1 MIILVLASLTLACM
15 EQANLPTAT
24 IPVPTAT
31 KTVLASPT
39 KTENPL
45 PTQEVICVALRGAA
59 TVRNSNGE
67 AVTWLPVGT
76 PVCFVP
82 GVNQRVIL
90 ADGTNNTVLRACI
103 FGPRK
108 DCK

>member
-1 MIILVLASLTLACM
+1 MTKSAIFALLTLAFAMLACSANRLQMTPATLANSKPTPALTANVVCM
-15 EQANLPTAT
+15 
-24 IPVPTAT
+24 
-31 KTVLASPT
+31 
-39 KTENPL
+39 
-45 PTQEVICVALRGAA
+45 ALRGAA
-59 TVRNSNGE
+59 TVRNSDGE

-76 PVCFVP
+76 PVCVVP

>member
-45 PTQEVICVALRGAA
+45 PTQEVICVALRGAT

-76 PVCFVP
+76 PVCVVP
-82 GVNQRVIL
+82 SSERRVIL
-90 ADGTNNTVLRACI
+90 AGTNNTVLRACI